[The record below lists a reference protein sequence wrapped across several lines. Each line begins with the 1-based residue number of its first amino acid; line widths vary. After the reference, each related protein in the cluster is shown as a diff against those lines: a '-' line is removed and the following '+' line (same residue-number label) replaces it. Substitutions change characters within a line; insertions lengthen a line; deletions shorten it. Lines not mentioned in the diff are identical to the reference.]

1 VQQWQS
7 YWQEARFWQDKLL
20 PLHANIRQETALH
33 YNGMLEGI
41 EDLIHSRQNEL
52 NAQHRYLQAL
62 TQFALAQAELEQWL
76 TMPIQQAAN
85 TLDVTP

>member
-1 VQQWQS
+1 MKLTTLLVCD
-7 YWQEARFWQDKLL
+7 AGLDK
-20 PLHANIRQETALH
+20 RQT
-33 YNGMLEGI
+33 I

-52 NAQHRYLQAL
+52 DAQHRYLQAV

-76 TMPIQQAAN
+76 TMPINQAVN

>member
-1 VQQWQS
+1 
-7 YWQEARFWQDKLL
+7 
-20 PLHANIRQETALH
+20 
-33 YNGMLEGI
+33 MLEGI

-52 NAQHRYLQAL
+52 NAQHRYLQAV

-76 TMPIQQAAN
+76 TMPINQAVN